1 MKTFVYIG
9 IIGASALLLASCKGK
24 SKPMETPVPSISVS
38 TPIVRDITLTKEYP
52 GYLSSQL
59 KVDLVARV
67 NGYLRTSYLKAGS
80 RVKKVVLLDASLHI
94 AQADVV
100 AGNALSATIIY
111 VVHEDKLWAYSWDG
125 NNEYEIPLPGV
136 EGKLDY
142 LSNQFLKV
150 GSFGVKTENYD
161 ALIVGTTEAEKYNLY
176 IFDNMVGGAPQ
187 EAVEPYRGV
196 GRVKSVRY
204 VPSISVSLT
213 DFMMAMS
220 FGPIAPW
227 TD

>member
-1 MKTFVYIG
+1 MAYWDEVQRMLCLADYNAVGSTVMEYELPDKMSPETVNCIACGLNYVGRQETVWFLLED
-9 IIGASALLLASCKGK
+9 ASAKRCLLL
-24 SKPMETPVPSISVS
+24 
-38 TPIVRDITLTKEYP
+38 
-52 GYLSSQL
+52 LS
-59 KVDLVARV
+59 
-67 NGYLRTSYLKAGS
+67 GS

-142 LSNQFLKV
+142 VSNQFLKV

>member
-1 MKTFVYIG
+1 M
-9 IIGASALLLASCKGK
+9 
-24 SKPMETPVPSISVS
+24 
-38 TPIVRDITLTKEYP
+38 
-52 GYLSSQL
+52 
-59 KVDLVARV
+59 
-67 NGYLRTSYLKAGS
+67 
-80 RVKKVVLLDASLHI
+80 KKVVLLDASLHI

-142 LSNQFLKV
+142 VSNQFLKV